1 MIGQYTGNAQGF
13 FIFGLI
19 LSLFTS
25 VSSYYWS
32 DRLVLMMAQAR
43 PADKKEY
50 FNFYTVTENL
60 TIAAGMPMPKL
71 YVIQDPTPN
80 AFATGRDD
88 THAVVAAT
96 TGLLDRL
103 DRTEIEGVIAHE
115 LSHIRNRDM
124 LVSTVVAVLV
134 GTLVYVTDFTLRSMW
149 WGGRDNDSDSKNNP
163 LTTVLFFA
171 TIIVTPILA
180 SLLQMAV
187 SRKREYM
194 ADASGALLTRNPDAL
209 ADALEKIADDRHVSP
224 TASNAIAH
232 LYFSNPF
239 GSNGTKGQWLMNL
252 FSTHPPIEERVRI
265 LRAM

>member
-1 MIGQYTGNAQGF
+1 
-13 FIFGLI
+13 
-19 LSLFTS
+19 
-25 VSSYYWS
+25 
-32 DRLVLMMAQAR
+32 MAHAK
-43 PADKKEY
+43 PADKKDY
-50 FNFYTVTENL
+50 FDFYTTTENL

-88 THAVVAAT
+88 KHAVVAAT
-96 TGLLDRL
+96 TGLLERL

-115 LSHIRNRDM
+115 LSHVRNKDM

-134 GTLVYVTDFTLRSMW
+134 GTLVYVTDFTMRSMF
-149 WGGRDNDSDSKNNP
+149 WGRGDRDSDSRSNP
-163 LTTVLFFA
+163 ITTVLFFA
-171 TIIVTPILA
+171 TIFLTPILA

-209 ADALEKIADDRHVSP
+209 ADALEKISADRHVSP

-239 GSNGTKGQWLMNL
+239 GRNGNKGQWIMNL
-252 FSTHPPIEERVRI
+252 FSTHPPIEERIKI